1 MQKISVI
8 LPVYNGGT
16 YLKLSVESVLN
27 QQYENFELLILD
39 DYSNDGSREYLDG
52 LSDKRIVYFKN
63 KSNKGLFYNL
73 NFLTEKSTTNLVKL
87 WAQDDIMYPDCL
99 GTVIA
104 FHEAHPGISFS
115 YSGRTI
121 IDENDIVILNPVVDN
136 TPEIVSFDL
145 HARIAFFTGSIAGN
159 IANVCINKKKLSR
172 VCCQLPSLE

>member
-73 NFLTEKSTTNLVKL
+73 NLLTEKSTTNLIKL
-87 WAQDDIMYPDCL
+87 WAQDDIMYPECL
-99 GTVIA
+99 GTVTA
-104 FHEAHPGISFS
+104 FHEANPGISFS

-121 IDENDIVILNPVVDN
+121 IDENGIVIPNSIVDN

-159 IANVCINKKKLSR
+159 ISNVCINKEKLN
-172 VCCQLPSLE
+172 LE